1 MKKNVIMAV
10 AAAALVAG
18 CTTADKQSP
27 KNTINQE
34 EVMSKLTLED
44 KAHFV
49 IGTGMAGFSGND
61 AVIGAT
67 RNLVPGA
74 AGTTYPLDSLGIPA
88 VVLADGPAG
97 LRIDAKREGDS
108 ATYYCTHFPI
118 GTLLA
123 STWNTQ
129 LIEQVGQAIGEEV
142 KEYGADVLLAPALN
156 IMRNP
161 LCGRNFEY
169 YSEDPVVAGKTASAY
184 ITGVQKNDVGTSIKH
199 FAANNQETNR
209 MNNDAH
215 ISQRALREIYLK
227 GFEIAIKESQP
238 WTVMTSYNYINGVY
252 TSESKDLVTTI
263 LRDEWGYEGTVMT
276 DWFGGK
282 DGAKQMWA
290 GNDMLQPGKAE
301 QFDSIVAGVKSG
313 KLAEADLDRSIQ
325 RILNLVEKSPRYQ
338 GYKFSNKPD
347 LEAHA
352 AVTRQS
358 AAEGMVL
365 MKNGTSP
372 NPSEGGEKP
381 LPFGK
386 NIKNVA
392 LYGNTSYD
400 FIAGGTGSGNVNHAY
415 VVSLLDGLKNG
426 GYTVSDELKN
436 AYTAYAADCKAK
448 EKAEI
453 EAAAKKDPKNAML
466 LRFMP
471 RPLPAEKQFSADELA
486 KQASQADVAVI
497 TIGRISGEFIDRKAA
512 DFNLSDSERKLIEQ
526 VCDVYHK
533 AGKQVVVLLNIGG
546 VIETATWKELPDA
559 ILCAW
564 QAGQEGGNSVVD
576 VLSGKQSPSGKFT
589 MTWPVKFT
597 DAYSSKNF
605 PIDQDPRIDMMNQ
618 GQKGNVK
625 NVDYTDYEEDI
636 YVGYRYFD
644 SFDVPVSYPF
654 GYGLSYTTFDYSD
667 AKITEKG
674 DAYEISVTVKNT
686 GKLEGKEVVELY
698 ISAPDNKAANKP
710 VKELKAYAK
719 TKLLAPDE
727 TETVVMT
734 VKAADLASFDEAASA
749 WVVAAG
755 EYQFLVGASS
765 QDIKATL
772 KATAKAQE
780 TKVNNVMKP
789 QGTMNLLKR

>member
-1 MKKNVIMAV
+1 MKKTMFFALGM
-10 AAAALVAG
+10 AALVMG
-18 CTTADKQSP
+18 CTGADKVT
-27 KNTINQE
+27 KNTLNQE
-34 EVMSKLTLED
+34 EVMAKLSLED

-49 IGTGMAGFSGND
+49 IGVGMAGFSGDD

-67 RNLVPGA
+67 KSLVPGA

-97 LRIDAKREGDS
+97 LRIDATREGDS

-129 LIEQVGQAIGEEV
+129 LVEEVGQAIGEEV

-209 MNNDAH
+209 MNTDAH

-227 GFEIAIKESQP
+227 GFEIAIKESKP

-252 TSESKDLVTTI
+252 TSESKDLVQTI

-290 GNDMLQPGKAE
+290 GNDMLQPGKKE

-313 KLAEADLDRSIQ
+313 KLDEADLDRNVK
-325 RILNLVEKSPRYQ
+325 RILNLVEKSPRFQ
-338 GYKFSNKPD
+338 GYQYSNKPD

-365 MKNGTSP
+365 MKNNETL
-372 NPSEGGEKP
+372 P
-381 LPFGK
+381 LK
-386 NIKNVA
+386 ESVKNVA
-392 LYGNTSYD
+392 LYGCTSYD

-426 GYTVSDELKN
+426 GYTVSDELK
-436 AYTAYAADCKAK
+436 TAYEKYIADCKEARK
-448 EKAEI
+448 KEI
-453 EAAAKKDPKNAML
+453 EELAKKDKQAAML
-466 LRFMP
+466 ASFMP
-471 RPLPAEKQFSADELA
+471 GTLPAEKQFTAEELA
-486 KQASQADVAVI
+486 AQAEASDVALI
-497 TIGRISGEFIDRKAA
+497 TIGRISGEFLDRKAA
-512 DFNLSDSERKLIEQ
+512 DFNLNASEMKLIQQ
-526 VCDVYHK
+526 VCEVYHK

-546 VIETATWKELPDA
+546 VIETASWKELPDA

-589 MTWPVKFT
+589 MTWPIKFT

-605 PIDQDPRIDMMNQ
+605 PIDEDPKIDMLNQ
-618 GQKGNVK
+618 GQKGTKK

-644 SFDVPVSYPF
+644 SFGVPVSYPF
-654 GYGLSYTTFDYSD
+654 GFGLSYTTFEYSD
-667 AKITEKG
+667 AKIAEKG
-674 DAYEISVTVKNT
+674 DAYEVTVTVKNT

-710 VKELKAYAK
+710 AKELKAFAK
-719 TKLLAPDE
+719 TKQLKPGESE
-727 TETVVMT
+727 TLTLT
-734 VKAADLASFDEAASA
+734 VKTADLASFDEAASA
-749 WVVAAG
+749 WVVAEG
-755 EYQFLVGASS
+755 EYQFLVAASA

-772 KATAKAQE
+772 TANAKAQQ
-780 TKVNNVMKP
+780 TKANDVMKP
-789 QGTMNLLKR
+789 QVQMNLLKR

>member
-1 MKKNVIMAV
+1 M
-10 AAAALVAG
+10 LLLAG
-18 CTTADKQSP
+18 CATADKQVP
-27 KNTINQE
+27 MNTINQE
-34 EVMSKLTLED
+34 EVMAKMSLED

-49 IGTGMAGFSGND
+49 IGTGMAGFSGDN

-88 VVLADGPAG
+88 IVLADGPAG
-97 LRIDAKREGDS
+97 LRIDATREGDN

-129 LIEQVGQAIGEEV
+129 LIEEVGQAIGEEV
-142 KEYGADVLLAPALN
+142 KEYGVDVLLAPALN

-169 YSEDPVVAGKTASAY
+169 YSEDPVVAGKTAAAY

-209 MNNDAH
+209 MNNDAR

-227 GFEIAIKESQP
+227 GFEIAIKESKP
-238 WTVMTSYNYINGVY
+238 WTVMTSYNYINGIY
-252 TSESKDLVTTI
+252 SSESKDLVETI

-313 KLAEADLDRSIQ
+313 KLAEADLDRNVQ
-325 RILNLVEKSPRYQ
+325 RILNLIEKSPRYQ
-338 GYKFSNKPD
+338 GYKYSNKPD
-347 LEAHA
+347 LKAHA

-365 MKNGTSP
+365 MKN
-372 NPSEGGEKP
+372 EKA
-381 LPFGK
+381 LPFAK
-386 NIKNVA
+386 SIKNVA

-415 VVSLLDGLKNG
+415 VISLLDGMKNG
-426 GYTVSDELKN
+426 GYTVSEDLKN
-436 AYTAYAADCKAK
+436 AYETYINDAK
-448 EKAEI
+448 KKAEAEL
-453 EAAAKKDPKNAML
+453 EAKAKKDPNTAALAKFL
-466 LRFMP
+466 P
-471 RPLPAEKQFSADELA
+471 QPLPAEKLFSATELNA
-486 KQASQADVAVI
+486 QAQQADVAVI
-497 TIGRISGEFIDRKAA
+497 TLGRLSGEFLDRNVAN
-512 DFNLSDSERKLIEQ
+512 FNLSSSERQLVEQ

-533 AGKQVVVLLNIGG
+533 VGKQVVVLLNIGG
-546 VIETATWKELPDA
+546 VIETASWKELPDA

-618 GQKGNVK
+618 GKKGNVK
-625 NVDYTDYEEDI
+625 DVDFTNYEEDI

-644 SFDVPVSYPF
+644 SFEVPVSYPF
-654 GYGLSYTTFDYSD
+654 GFGLSYTTFEYSD
-667 AKITEKG
+667 AKIADKG
-674 DAYEISVTVKNT
+674 NAYEISVTVKNT
-686 GKLEGKEVVELY
+686 GSLEGKEVVELY

-710 VKELKAYAK
+710 AKELKAFAK
-719 TKLLAPDE
+719 TKVLKAGESEKVTL
-727 TETVVMT
+727 TVN
-734 VKAADLASFDEAASA
+734 AADLASFDEAASA
-749 WVVAAG
+749 WVIAEG
-755 EYQFLVGASS
+755 EYQFLIGASS

-772 KATAKAQE
+772 KAKAKAQQ
-780 TKVNNVMKP
+780 TKVNNALKP
-789 QGTMNLLKR
+789 ETQMNLLKR

>member
-1 MKKNVIMAV
+1 MKYFFFPILAVAALMAVVVLLTGCTSAEQKNVIDQDDIV
-10 AAAALVAG
+10 ARL
-18 CTTADKQSP
+18 S
-27 KNTINQE
+27 
-34 EVMSKLTLED
+34 LED
-44 KAHFV
+44 KARFV
-49 IGTGMAGFSGND
+49 IGTGMAGFSGED

-67 RNLVPGA
+67 RSLVPGA

-88 VVLADGPAG
+88 IVLADGPAG
-97 LRIDAKREGDS
+97 LRIEATREGDS

-123 STWNTQ
+123 STWNTD
-129 LIEQVGQAIGEEV
+129 LVEEVGTAIGNEV
-142 KEYGADVLLAPALN
+142 KEYGADVLLAPAVN

-169 YSEDPVVAGKTASAY
+169 YSEDPLVAGKTAAAY
-184 ITGVQKNDVGTSIKH
+184 IKGVQSNGVGTSIKH

-238 WTVMTSYNYINGVY
+238 WTVMTSYNYINGTY
-252 TSESKDLVTTI
+252 TSESKDLVETI

-282 DGAKQMWA
+282 DGAAQMWA
-290 GNDMLQPGKAE
+290 GNDMLQPGKKE

-313 KLAEADLDRSIQ
+313 KLAEADLDRSV
-325 RILNLVEKSPRYQ
+325 RRTLNLVEKCPRFQ
-338 GYKFSNKPD
+338 GYQYSNKPD
-347 LEAHA
+347 LKAHA
-352 AVTRQS
+352 EVTRQS

-365 MKNGTSP
+365 MKN
-372 NPSEGGEKP
+372 EKA
-381 LPFGK
+381 LPFDK
-386 NIKNVA
+386 AIKNVA

-415 VVSLLDGLKNG
+415 VVSLLDGMKNG
-426 GYTVSDELKN
+426 GYVVSEELK
-436 AYTAYAADCKAK
+436 TAYETYLDECKKKA
-448 EKAEI
+448 EAEI
-453 EAAAKKDPKNAML
+453 EAAAKKDPSKANL

-471 RPLPAEKQFSADELA
+471 KPLPAEKTFTDGEVMAQAANADI
-486 KQASQADVAVI
+486 AVI
-497 TIGRISGEFIDRKAA
+497 TLGRLSGEFLDRKVA
-512 DFNLSDSERKLIEQ
+512 DFNLSESERRLIEQ

-546 VIETATWKELPDA
+546 VIETASWKDLPDA

-564 QAGQEGGNSVVD
+564 QPGQEGGNSVVD

-589 MTWPVKFT
+589 MTWPILFT
-597 DAYSSKNF
+597 DAYSARNF

-625 NVDYTDYEEDI
+625 NVDFTDYEEDI

-644 SFDVPVSYPF
+644 SFGVAVSYPF
-654 GYGLSYTTFDYSD
+654 GFGLSYTTFEYSD
-667 AKITEKG
+667 AKINKKG
-674 DAYEISVTVKNT
+674 DGYEVTVTVKNS
-686 GKLEGKEVVELY
+686 GEFDGKEVVELY

-710 VKELKAYAK
+710 AKELKAYAK
-719 TKLLAPDE
+719 TRNLKPGE
-727 TETVVMT
+727 KETVKLF
-734 VKAADLASFDEAASA
+734 VKTEDLASFDEAASA
-749 WVVAAG
+749 WVVSGG

-772 KATAKAQE
+772 KADVKGQE
-780 TKVNNVMKP
+780 TKVHSVLKP
-789 QGTMNLLKR
+789 QVQMNLLKR

>member
-1 MKKNVIMAV
+1 MFNLLYMKRNVLFAIAAV
-10 AAAALVAG
+10 LLIAG
-18 CTTADKQSP
+18 CATADKQVP
-27 KNTINQE
+27 MNTINQE
-34 EVMSKLTLED
+34 EVMAKMSLED

-49 IGTGMAGFSGND
+49 IGTGMAGFSGDN

-88 VVLADGPAG
+88 IVLADGPAG
-97 LRIDAKREGDS
+97 LRIDATREGDN

-129 LIEQVGQAIGEEV
+129 LIEEVGQAIGEEV

-169 YSEDPVVAGKTASAY
+169 YSEDPVVAGKTAAAY

-209 MNNDAH
+209 MNNDAR

-227 GFEIAIKESQP
+227 GFEIAIKESKP
-238 WTVMTSYNYINGVY
+238 WTVMTSYNYINGIY
-252 TSESKDLVTTI
+252 SSESKDLVETI

-313 KLAEADLDRSIQ
+313 KLAEADLDRNVQ
-325 RILNLVEKSPRYQ
+325 RILNLIEKSPRYQ
-338 GYKFSNKPD
+338 GYKYSNKPD
-347 LEAHA
+347 LKAHA

-365 MKNGTSP
+365 MKN
-372 NPSEGGEKP
+372 EKA
-381 LPFGK
+381 LPFAK
-386 NIKNVA
+386 SIKNVA

-415 VVSLLDGLKNG
+415 VISLLDGMKNG
-426 GYTVSDELKN
+426 GYTVSEDLKK
-436 AYTAYAADCKAK
+436 AYETYINDAK
-448 EKAEI
+448 KKAEAEL
-453 EAAAKKDPKNAML
+453 EAKAKKDPNTAALAKFL
-466 LRFMP
+466 P
-471 RPLPAEKQFSADELA
+471 QPLPAEKLFSATELNA
-486 KQASQADVAVI
+486 QAQQADVAVI
-497 TIGRISGEFIDRKAA
+497 TLGRLSGEFLDRNVAN
-512 DFNLSDSERKLIEQ
+512 FNLSSSERQLVEQ

-546 VIETATWKELPDA
+546 VIETASWKELPDA

-618 GQKGNVK
+618 GKKGNVK
-625 NVDYTDYEEDI
+625 DVDFTNYEEDI

-644 SFDVPVSYPF
+644 SFEVPVSYPF
-654 GYGLSYTTFDYSD
+654 GFGLSYTTFEYSD
-667 AKITEKG
+667 AKIADKG
-674 DAYEISVTVKNT
+674 NAYEISVTVKNT
-686 GKLEGKEVVELY
+686 GSLEGKEVVELY

-710 VKELKAYAK
+710 AKELKAFAK
-719 TKLLAPDE
+719 TKVLKAGESEKVTL
-727 TETVVMT
+727 TVN
-734 VKAADLASFDEAASA
+734 AADLASFDEAASA
-749 WVVAAG
+749 WVVAEG
-755 EYQFLVGASS
+755 EYHFLIGASS

-772 KATAKAQE
+772 KAKAKAQQ

-789 QGTMNLLKR
+789 EKQMNLLKR

>member
-1 MKKNVIMAV
+1 MKKTVLFILASACLVI
-10 AAAALVAG
+10 G
-18 CTTADKQSP
+18 CATADKQAP

-34 EVMSKLTLED
+34 EVMSKMSLED

-49 IGTGMAGFSGND
+49 IGTGMAGFSGDN

-88 VVLADGPAG
+88 IVLADGPAG
-97 LRIDAKREGDS
+97 LRIDATREGDS

-209 MNNDAH
+209 MNNDARM
-215 ISQRALREIYLK
+215 SQRALREIYLK

-238 WTVMTSYNYINGVY
+238 WTVMTSYNYVNGIY
-252 TSESKDLVTTI
+252 TSESKDLVQTI
-263 LRDEWGYEGTVMT
+263 LRDEWGYTGTVMT

-313 KLAEADLDRSIQ
+313 KLAETDLDRNVA
-325 RILNLVEKSPRYQ
+325 RILNLIEKSPRFQ
-338 GYKFSNKPD
+338 GYQFSNKPD

-352 AVTRQS
+352 QVTRQS

-365 MKNGTSP
+365 MKN
-372 NPSEGGEKP
+372 EKALP
-381 LPFGK
+381 LAESV
-386 NIKNVA
+386 KNVA
-392 LYGNTSYD
+392 LYGITSYD

-426 GYTVSDELKN
+426 GYVVSDELK
-436 AYTAYAADCKAK
+436 TAYETYISNAKKAA
-448 EKAEI
+448 
-453 EAAAKKDPKNAML
+453 EAALEEQAKKDPKNAML
-466 LRFMP
+466 VKFLP
-471 RPLPAEKQFSADELA
+471 QPLPAEKLFSADELT
-486 KQASQADVAVI
+486 KQAEASDVAII
-497 TIGRISGEFIDRKAA
+497 TLGRISGEFLDRKAA

-546 VIETATWKELPDA
+546 VIETASWKNLPDA

-589 MTWPVKFT
+589 MTWPIKFT
-597 DAYSSKNF
+597 DAYSTKNF

-618 GQKGNVK
+618 GQKGDVK
-625 NVDYTDYEEDI
+625 NVDYTNYEEDI

-644 SFDVPVSYPF
+644 SFEVPVSYPF
-654 GYGLSYTTFDYSD
+654 GYGLSYTTFEYSD
-667 AKITEKG
+667 AKISEKG
-674 DAYEISVTVKNT
+674 DAYEITVNVKNT
-686 GKLEGKEVVELY
+686 GKVEGKEVVELY
-698 ISAPDNKAANKP
+698 ISAPDSKAANKP
-710 VKELKAYAK
+710 VKELKAFAK
-719 TKLLAPDE
+719 TKLLSPDE
-727 TETVVMT
+727 SETLTLT

-749 WVVAAG
+749 WVVAEG

-772 KATAKAQE
+772 KAKAKAQQ
-780 TKVNNVMKP
+780 TKVNSVIP
-789 QGTMNLLKR
+789 LQAPLNLLKR

>member
-1 MKKNVIMAV
+1 MKKLMFFALGMGALIMV
-10 AAAALVAG
+10 G
-18 CTTADKQSP
+18 CTAADKVT
-27 KNTINQE
+27 KNILNQE
-34 EVMSKLTLED
+34 EVMAKMSLED

-49 IGTGMAGFSGND
+49 IGTGMAGFSGDD

-67 RNLVPGA
+67 KNLVPGA

-88 VVLADGPAG
+88 IVLADGPAG
-97 LRIDAKREGDS
+97 LRIDATREGDS

-129 LIEQVGQAIGEEV
+129 LVEEVGQAIGEEV

-184 ITGVQKNDVGTSIKH
+184 IKGVQKNDVGTSIKH

-209 MNNDAH
+209 MNTDAH

-227 GFEIAIKESQP
+227 GFEIAIKESKP
-238 WTVMTSYNYINGVY
+238 WTVMTSYNYINGIY
-252 TSESKDLVTTI
+252 TSESKDLVQTI

-290 GNDMLQPGKAE
+290 GNDMLQPGKKE

-313 KLAEADLDRSIQ
+313 KLDEADLDRNVQ
-325 RILNLVEKSPRYQ
+325 RILNLVEKSPRFQ
-338 GYKFSNKPD
+338 GYQYSNKPD
-347 LEAHA
+347 LKTHA
-352 AVTRQS
+352 AITRQS

-365 MKNGTSP
+365 MKNGQ
-372 NPSEGGEKP
+372 GGEQSSNEKA
-381 LPFGK
+381 LPFK
-386 NIKNVA
+386 ENVKNVA
-392 LYGNTSYD
+392 LYGCTSYD

-426 GYTVSDELKN
+426 GYTVSDELK
-436 AYTAYAADCKAK
+436 TAYEKYIDDSKEAQKKA
-448 EKAEI
+448 I
-453 EAAAKKDPKNAML
+453 EEMAKKDKQAAML
-466 LRFMP
+466 ARFMP
-471 RPLPAEKQFSADELA
+471 GTLPAEKQFSTEELTA
-486 KQASQADVAVI
+486 QAEASDIAII
-497 TIGRISGEFIDRKAA
+497 TIGRISGEFLDRKAA
-512 DFNLSDSERKLIEQ
+512 DFNLNTSERLLIQQ

-546 VIETATWKELPDA
+546 VIETASWKDMPDA

-589 MTWPVKFT
+589 MSWPVNFT
-597 DAYSSKNF
+597 DAYSSRNF
-605 PIDQDPRIDMMNQ
+605 PIDQDPKIDMLNQ
-618 GQKGNVK
+618 GQKGNVR

-644 SFDVPVSYPF
+644 SFEVPVSYPF
-654 GYGLSYTTFDYSD
+654 GFGLSYTTFEYSD
-667 AKITEKG
+667 AKIAQKNDIYDVT
-674 DAYEISVTVKNT
+674 VTVKNT
-686 GKLEGKEVVELY
+686 GSQEGKEVVELY

-710 VKELKAYAK
+710 AKELKAFAK
-719 TKLLAPDE
+719 TKLLKPGE
-727 TETVVMT
+727 SQTLTLSIT
-734 VKAADLASFDEAASA
+734 AADLASFDEAASA
-749 WVVAAG
+749 WVVAEG

-772 KATAKAQE
+772 TANAKSQTTKA
-780 TKVNNVMKP
+780 NDVMKP
-789 QGTMNLLKR
+789 QAPINLLKR

>member
-1 MKKNVIMAV
+1 MKKLMFFALGMGALIMV
-10 AAAALVAG
+10 G
-18 CTTADKQSP
+18 CTAADKVT
-27 KNTINQE
+27 KNTLNQE
-34 EVMSKLTLED
+34 EVMAKMSLED

-49 IGTGMAGFSGND
+49 IGTGMAGFSGDD

-67 RNLVPGA
+67 KSLVPGA

-88 VVLADGPAG
+88 IVLADGPAG
-97 LRIDAKREGDS
+97 LRIDATREGDS

-129 LIEQVGQAIGEEV
+129 LVEEVGQAIGEEV

-184 ITGVQKNDVGTSIKH
+184 IKGVQKNDVGTSIKH

-209 MNNDAH
+209 MNTDAH

-227 GFEIAIKESQP
+227 GFEIAIKESKP
-238 WTVMTSYNYINGVY
+238 WTVMTSYNYINGIY
-252 TSESKDLVTTI
+252 TSESKDLVQTI

-290 GNDMLQPGKAE
+290 GNDMLQPGKKE
-301 QFDSIVAGVKSG
+301 QYDSIVAGVKSG
-313 KLAEADLDRSIQ
+313 KLNEADLDRNVQ
-325 RILNLVEKSPRYQ
+325 RILNLVEKSPRFQ
-338 GYKFSNKPD
+338 GYQYSNKPD

-365 MKNGTSP
+365 MKN
-372 NPSEGGEKP
+372 EKA
-381 LPFGK
+381 LPFAE
-386 NIKNVA
+386 NVKNVA
-392 LYGNTSYD
+392 LYGCTSYD

-426 GYTVSDELKN
+426 GYTVSDELK
-436 AYTAYAADCKAK
+436 TAYEKYIADSKEAQKKA
-448 EKAEI
+448 I
-453 EAAAKKDPKNAML
+453 EEMAKKDKQAAML
-466 LRFMP
+466 ARFMP
-471 RPLPAEKQFSADELA
+471 GTLPAEKQFSTEELTA
-486 KQASQADVAVI
+486 QAEASDIAII
-497 TIGRISGEFIDRKAA
+497 TIGRISGEFLDRKAA
-512 DFNLSDSERKLIEQ
+512 DFNLNTSERLLIQQ

-546 VIETATWKELPDA
+546 VIETASWKDMPDA

-589 MTWPVKFT
+589 MTWPVNFT
-597 DAYSSKNF
+597 DAYSSRNF
-605 PIDQDPRIDMMNQ
+605 PIDQDPKIDMLNQ
-618 GQKGNVK
+618 GQKGNVR

-644 SFDVPVSYPF
+644 SFEVPVSYPF
-654 GYGLSYTTFDYSD
+654 GFGLSYTTFEYSD
-667 AKITEKG
+667 AKIAQKNDIYDVT
-674 DAYEISVTVKNT
+674 VTVKNT
-686 GKLEGKEVVELY
+686 GSLEGKEVVELY

-710 VKELKAYAK
+710 AKELKAFAK
-719 TKLLAPDE
+719 TKLLKPGE
-727 TETVVMT
+727 SQTLTLSIT
-734 VKAADLASFDEAASA
+734 AADLASFDEAASA
-749 WVVAAG
+749 WVVAEG

-772 KATAKAQE
+772 TANAKSQTTKA
-780 TKVNNVMKP
+780 NDVMKP
-789 QGTMNLLKR
+789 QAPINLLKR

>member
-1 MKKNVIMAV
+1 MKKSALFVLAAGAIMTA
-10 AAAALVAG
+10 
-18 CTTADKQSP
+18 CTGGQMA
-27 KNTINQE
+27 KNTIEQQ
-34 EVMSKLTLED
+34 EVMSKLSLED

-49 IGTGMAGFSGND
+49 IGTGMAGFSGED

-67 RNLVPGA
+67 KNLVPGA

-88 VVLADGPAG
+88 IVLADGPAG
-97 LRIDAKREGDS
+97 LRIDATREGDS

-123 STWNTQ
+123 STWNTK
-129 LIEQVGQAIGEEV
+129 LIEEVGEAIGNEV

-169 YSEDPVVAGKTASAY
+169 YSEDPVVAGKTAAAY
-184 ITGVQKNDVGTSIKH
+184 IKGVQKNDVGTSIKH

-209 MNNDAH
+209 MNTDAH

-227 GFEIAIKESQP
+227 GFEIAIKESKP
-238 WTVMTSYNYINGVY
+238 WTVMTSYNYINGTY
-252 TSESKDLVTTI
+252 TSESKELVETI

-282 DGAKQMWA
+282 DGAVQMWA
-290 GNDMLQPGKAE
+290 GNDMLQPGKKE

-313 KLAEADLDRSIQ
+313 KLAEADLDRNVQ
-325 RILNLVEKSPRYQ
+325 RILNLVEKSPRFQ

-347 LEAHA
+347 LKAHA

-365 MKNGTSP
+365 MKNGVSTDS
-372 NPSEGGEKP
+372 SEVGTKP
-381 LPFGK
+381 LPFGE
-386 NIKNVA
+386 NVKNVA
-392 LYGNTSYD
+392 LYGVTSYD

-426 GYTVSDELKN
+426 GYVVSEELK
-436 AYTAYAADCKAK
+436 TAYETYIADAK
-448 EKAEI
+448 KKAE
-453 EAAAKKDPKNAML
+453 AALEEQAKRDPKNAML
-466 LRFMP
+466 VKFLP
-471 RPLPAEKQFSADELA
+471 QPLPAEKLFSSDELT
-486 KQASQADVAVI
+486 KQAEAADVAVI
-497 TIGRISGEFIDRKAA
+497 TLGRLSGEFLDRKVA
-512 DFNLSDSERKLIEQ
+512 DFNLSDSERQLLQQ

-546 VIETATWKELPDA
+546 VIETASWKDLPDA

-589 MTWPVKFT
+589 MTWPVRFT

-605 PIDQDPRIDMMNQ
+605 PIDENPRIDMMNQ
-618 GQKGNVK
+618 GQKGNVR

-654 GYGLSYTTFDYSD
+654 GYGMSYTTFEYSD
-667 AKITEKG
+667 PKISQKN
-674 DAYEISVTVKNT
+674 DIYDVTITIKNT
-686 GKLEGKEVVELY
+686 GDHEGKEVIELY
-698 ISAPDNKAANKP
+698 VAAPDSKAANKP
-710 VKELKAYAK
+710 AKELKAFAK
-719 TKLLAPDE
+719 TKNLKPGEIQSL
-727 TETVVMT
+727 TLSVT
-734 VKAADLASFDEAASA
+734 ADQLASFDEAASA
-749 WVVAAG
+749 WVVTEG
-755 EYQFLVGASS
+755 EYQFLVGASA

-772 KATAKAQE
+772 TAPVKNQQKKANDVLKP
-780 TKVNNVMKP
+780 NVKL
-789 QGTMNLLKR
+789 NLLKR

>member
-1 MKKNVIMAV
+1 MKKSVLSVFAV
-10 AAAALVAG
+10 AALVVSCA
-18 CTTADKQSP
+18 TADKQAP

-34 EVMSKLTLED
+34 EVLAKMSLED

-49 IGTGMAGFSGND
+49 IGSGMAGFSGDD

-67 RNLVPGA
+67 KDLVPGA

-88 VVLADGPAG
+88 IVLADGPAG
-97 LRIDAKREGDS
+97 LRIDATREGDS

-129 LIEQVGQAIGEEV
+129 LIEEVGQAIGEEV

-169 YSEDPVVAGKTASAY
+169 YSEDPVVAGKTAAAY
-184 ITGVQKNDVGTSIKH
+184 ILGVQKNDVGTSIKH

-209 MNNDAH
+209 MNTDAH

-227 GFEIAIKESQP
+227 GFEIAIKESKP
-238 WTVMTSYNYINGVY
+238 WTVMTSYNYINGIY

-313 KLAEADLDRSIQ
+313 KLDEADLDRNVQ
-325 RILNLVEKSPRYQ
+325 RILNLIEKSPRYQ
-338 GYKFSNKPD
+338 GYKYSNKPD
-347 LEAHA
+347 LETHA

-365 MKNGTSP
+365 MKN
-372 NPSEGGEKP
+372 EKA
-381 LPFGK
+381 LPFAES
-386 NIKNVA
+386 IKNVA
-392 LYGNTSYD
+392 LYGITSYD

-415 VVSLLDGLKNG
+415 VVSLLDGMKNG
-426 GYTVSDELKN
+426 GYTVSEDLK
-436 AYTAYAADCKAK
+436 TAYETYIADAKKAAEA
-448 EKAEI
+448 AI

-466 LRFMP
+466 VRFLP
-471 RPLPAEKQFSADELA
+471 QPLPAEKLFSVDELTA
-486 KQASQADVAVI
+486 QAQNADVAVI
-497 TIGRISGEFIDRKAA
+497 TLGRLSGEFLDRNVA
-512 DFNLSDSERKLIEQ
+512 DFNLSSSERQLLQQ

-546 VIETATWKELPDA
+546 VIETASWKDLPDA

-605 PIDQDPRIDMMNQ
+605 PIDQDPRIDMLNQ

-644 SFDVPVSYPF
+644 SFEVPVSYPF
-654 GYGLSYTTFDYSD
+654 GFGLSYTTFEYSD
-667 AKITEKG
+667 AKIAEKDG
-674 DAYEISVTVKNT
+674 AYEISVTVKNT
-686 GKLEGKEVVELY
+686 GSLEGKEVVELY

-710 VKELKAYAK
+710 AKELKAYAK
-719 TKLLAPDE
+719 TKALKAGE
-727 TETVVMT
+727 SETVTLT
-734 VKAADLASFDEAASA
+734 VKAADLASFDEEASA
-749 WVVAAG
+749 WVVAEG

-772 KATAKAQE
+772 TANAKAQE
-780 TKVNNVMKP
+780 TKANDVLKP
-789 QGTMNLLKR
+789 EVKLNLLRR